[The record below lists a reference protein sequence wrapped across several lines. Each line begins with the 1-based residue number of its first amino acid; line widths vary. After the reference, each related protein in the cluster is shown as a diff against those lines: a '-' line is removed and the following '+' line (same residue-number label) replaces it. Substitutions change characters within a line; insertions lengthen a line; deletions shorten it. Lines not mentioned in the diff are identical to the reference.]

1 MSKFG
6 KFKKTLNKKCP
17 LCDSN
22 LEIRVHYE
30 KSLNKG
36 IEIEIPIE
44 YIACSNR
51 GCYYEEEI
59 EQKRK
64 RW

>member
-1 MSKFG
+1 MYG
-6 KFKKTLNKKCP
+6 KFKKALDRKCP
-17 LCDSN
+17 ECGSN

-30 KSLNKG
+30 KSLRKG

-44 YIACSNR
+44 YVACSNR
-51 GCYYEEEI
+51 ACYYEEEM

-64 RW
+64 Y